1 MFQGKKMPFSRQ
13 GAVRDWVILGEH
25 FADLKNKE
33 KIMGN
38 WSSSVL

>member
-1 MFQGKKMPFSRQ
+1 MFQGKKIPFSRQ
-13 GAVRDWVILGEH
+13 GTLRDLVILGEH
-25 FADLKNKE
+25 FAVLRNKE